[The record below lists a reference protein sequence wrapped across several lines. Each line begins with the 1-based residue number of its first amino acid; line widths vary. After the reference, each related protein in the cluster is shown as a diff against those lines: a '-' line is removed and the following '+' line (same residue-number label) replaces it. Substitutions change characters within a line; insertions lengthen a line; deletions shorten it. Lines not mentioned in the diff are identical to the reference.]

1 MVGGDDDI
9 GGLLLSHEALDQG
22 LELEKRIAACLEG
35 LRFTYGLIAHGVD
48 GVVVDVHERRIRH
61 ELLALGG
68 GHLINELAVLNGDRS
83 GVLSGE
89 LIAARG
95 GTRCNGAVDKYIEP
109 VRPLLH
115 AEGACGEQGRHAAF
129 CDRGKHRLYGVQFT
143 STAGFVLD
151 NLAELLSDLVAQR
164 IGHDDPRA
172 F

>member
-1 MVGGDDDI
+1 MLVERLGGVKEAMVGGDDDI

-68 GHLINELAVLNGDRS
+68 GHLINELTVLNGDRS

-115 AEGACGEQGRHAAF
+115 AEGACGEKG
-129 CDRGKHRLYGVQFT
+129 
-143 STAGFVLD
+143 
-151 NLAELLSDLVAQR
+151 
-164 IGHDDPRA
+164 
-172 F
+172 